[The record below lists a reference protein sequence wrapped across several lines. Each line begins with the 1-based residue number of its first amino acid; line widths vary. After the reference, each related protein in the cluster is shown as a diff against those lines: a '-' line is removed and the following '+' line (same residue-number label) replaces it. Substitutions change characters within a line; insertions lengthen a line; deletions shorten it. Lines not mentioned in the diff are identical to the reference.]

1 MKTLPRVLSY
11 LSLAISLAASGI
23 LYGCSSSKEVD
34 VVPVPGP
41 VVQIPSPV
49 VEVPAPVVVAA
60 PPPVVQVPAPVVVAS
75 PETSQ
80 TTTTSWGNGI
90 VQQNRTRTI
99 DGTVQKQTTTT
110 WNNGYP
116 PSQTTTTT
124 ATDQ

>member
-1 MKTLPRVLSY
+1 MKTLPRVLTH

-23 LYGCSSSKEVD
+23 LYGCSSTKEVD
-34 VVPVPGP
+34 VVPAPAP
-41 VVQIPSPV
+41 IVQIPPPI
-49 VEVPAPVVVAA
+49 VEAPAPVVVAA
-60 PPPVVQVPAPVVVAS
+60 PPPVLQDPAPVVVAT

-110 WNNGYP
+110 WENGYP

-124 ATDQ
+124 TTDQ

>member
-1 MKTLPRVLSY
+1 MKTLPRRLSY
-11 LSLAISLAASGI
+11 LSLAISLAAGGI

-34 VVPVPGP
+34 VVPAPAP
-41 VVQIPSPV
+41 VVQMPAPI
-49 VEVPAPVVVAA
+49 VEAPAPVVVSA

-80 TTTTSWGNGI
+80 TTTTSWGNGV
-90 VQQNRTRTI
+90 VQQNRTRAI

-124 ATDQ
+124 TTDQ

>member
-49 VEVPAPVVVAA
+49 VGGPAPVVVAA
-60 PPPVVQVPAPVVVAS
+60 

-116 PSQTTTTT
+116 PS
-124 ATDQ
+124 